1 MANNVVLRDLNKLN
15 TFFRVAERRS
25 FTRAAQDLR
34 TTPSVISKH
43 VKDLEEAL
51 GFRLLNR
58 STHGV
63 VLTEAGQGLL
73 ESFVQG
79 LAGLDQ
85 FVADARAKQKGPHG
99 TLRIQT
105 IGEHAR
111 MFVAP
116 VIARMVSDGPG
127 LRIHHQSTPDLLG
140 AIDATADVIVSSA
153 KPNLPGYAELE
164 LDRIDYVIC
173 ASPDYFRRHGVP
185 QEPRALKDHNC
196 IGDINAQSKE
206 WPFKVGGHNT
216 TIEVRGNVLTNS
228 HNMARSL
235 ALDGAGVIRIPRR
248 LVEED
253 LAAGRLVAVLT
264 DSAHAF
270 ESIYAYHSKAKDLP
284 IKTVNFLSEL
294 KKPRTMDALAAHAEA
309 LAP

>member
-85 FVADARAKQKGPHG
+85 YVADARAKQKGLHG

-105 IGEHAR
+105 IGEYAR
-111 MFVAP
+111 TFVAP

-127 LRIHHQSTPDLLG
+127 LRVHHQSTPDLLG

-164 LDRIDYVIC
+164 LDKVDYVIC
-173 ASPDYFRRHGVP
+173 AAPDYLERHGVP
-185 QEPRALKDHNC
+185 LEPRALKDHNC

-206 WPFKVGGHNT
+206 WPFKVGGHNS

-228 HNMARSL
+228 HDMARSV
-235 ALDGAGVIRIPRR
+235 ALSGAGVIRIPRT
-248 LVEED
+248 LVSED
-253 LAAGRLVAVLT
+253 LAAGRLVALLT
-264 DSAHAF
+264 DSAHASYF
-270 ESIYAYHSKAKDLP
+270 LYAYYSKAKDLP
-284 IKTVNFLSEL
+284 IKTVKLLTEL
-294 KKPRTMDALAAHAEA
+294 TAERA
-309 LAP
+309 TKAPVARVGISIS

>member
-140 AIDATADVIVSSA
+140 AI
-153 KPNLPGYAELE
+153 AELE

-228 HNMARSL
+228 HNMARSV